1 MGGLLS
7 SLNTPYTGLTGHQ
20 VMVDTVSNNIA
31 NANNEFYS
39 RQVVRSSAQTPL
51 QTSSNYVIGQGLN
64 ILSVERIHDEYT
76 FSRYKKASAEKT
88 FYEKSFEGLKEASSY
103 YPEVDGV
110 GIYNDLQNYF
120 NAWKDLSTKS
130 GDSAQK
136 IALAE
141 QASTLANNISNTRD
155 RLVNLQKSLNNELK
169 VAVDEVNRLGEQIA
183 QLNKKIAE
191 YEYKELNQKANDL
204 RDLRDQYE
212 FEINNLIGCDVFKQ
226 GVMGSACVNE
236 NIADFD
242 DGYTLT
248 IGGKA
253 IVDGT
258 SFHPLTLDNSQ
269 NPSGIYTIKYLR
281 SDHKEYNLTNAINEG
296 KVGAILDLIRTEDVL
311 DCNGTLGKLQ
321 VYINDLDTF
330 ANGLIEATNNIYAQ
344 SSQLSAKSDTLNI
357 NSQDALVTSDYNINS
372 GSFKVVMYNKQG
384 QEIGSRS
391 IEIDNLTSMQDVLD
405 QLNANIDD
413 NKNGNASDDFDDRFI
428 ATYNNDTK
436 TFTIT
441 SKNPAEEIYIS
452 IQDDGTNFAGAL
464 GINRFFAGNS
474 ADSIELAEPYKSDAT
489 LIRAYREPVDGNF
502 EIANLMQQLQ
512 YDKITFTSQDGTQQ
526 SETISGYFRYI
537 AGRVSSQTESTQI
550 TLETKEAV
558 YISVKQEYKA
568 ISEVSVDDEL
578 INLIKYQSGYS
589 ANAKMVSTIDEM
601 LNTLLGLKG

>member
-20 VMVDTVSNNIA
+20 VMVDTVSHNIA

-248 IGGKA
+248 VGGKA
-253 IVDGT
+253 IVDGA

-296 KVGAILDLIRTEDVL
+296 KVGVILDLIRTEDVL

-372 GSFKVVMYNKQG
+372 GSFKVVMYNKKG

-391 IEIDNLTSMQDVLD
+391 VNIDNLTSMQDVLD

-413 NKNGNASDDFDDRFI
+413 NKNGNASDDFDDRFV
-428 ATYNNDTK
+428 ATYNNETK

>member
-20 VMVDTVSNNIA
+20 VMVDTVSHNIA

-248 IGGKA
+248 VGGKA
-253 IVDGT
+253 IVDGA

-372 GSFKVVMYNKQG
+372 GSFKVVMYNKKG
-384 QEIGSRS
+384 EELGSRS
-391 IEIDNLTSMQDVLD
+391 VNIDNLTSMQDVLD

-413 NKNGNASDDFDDRFI
+413 NKNGNASDDFDDRFV
-428 ATYNNDTK
+428 ATYNNETK

-474 ADSIELAEPYKSDAT
+474 ADNIELAEPYKSDAT
-489 LIRAYREPVDGNF
+489 LIRAYREPIDGNF

>member
-1 MGGLLS
+1 MSGLLS

-64 ILSVERIHDEYT
+64 IMSVERVHYEYT
-76 FSRYKKASAEKT
+76 FSRYKKASMEKT
-88 FYEKSFEGLKEASSY
+88 YYEKSFQGLKEASSY
-103 YPEVDGV
+103 YPEIDGV

-120 NAWKDLSTKS
+120 TAWKNLATKA
-130 GDSAQK
+130 GDPAQK

-155 RLVNLQKSLNNELK
+155 RLVNLQQSLNNELK

-183 QLNKKIAE
+183 LLNKKIAE
-191 YEYKELNQKANDL
+191 YESKELNQKANDL

-212 FEINNLIGCDVFKQ
+212 FEINNLIGADVFKQ
-226 GVMGSACVNE
+226 GVQGSAIADK

-242 DGYTLT
+242 DGYLLT

-253 IVDGT
+253 IVDGA

-281 SDHKEYNLTNAINEG
+281 ADHKEYTLTNAITGG
-296 KVGAILDLIRTEDVL
+296 KVGAILDLIRTEDTI

-321 VYINDLDTF
+321 IYINDLDTF

-344 SSQLSAKSDTLNI
+344 SSQLEARSDSLNLGI
-357 NSQDALVTSDYNINS
+357 QDTLVTSNYNINA

-384 QEIGSRS
+384 VELGSRNVT
-391 IEIDNLTSMQDVLD
+391 IDNLTSMQDILA

-413 NKNGNASDDFDDRFI
+413 NGNGNASDDFDDRFV
-428 ATYNNDTK
+428 ANYNNDSK

-452 IQDDGTNFAGAL
+452 IQDDGTNFAGAF
-464 GINRFFAGNS
+464 GINRFFAGNN
-474 ADSIELAEPYKSDAT
+474 ADNIELAEPYKSDPT

-502 EIANLMQQLQ
+502 EVANLMQQLQ
-512 YDKITFTSQDGTQQ
+512 YDKIIFTDYEGTQR

-537 AGRVSSQTESTQI
+537 ASKVSSQTENTQI
-550 TLETKEAV
+550 ALETKESV
-558 YISVKQEYKA
+558 YVSIKQEYKA
-568 ISEVSVDDEL
+568 ISEVSIDEEL
-578 INLIKYQSGYS
+578 VNLIKYQSGYS
-589 ANAKMVSTIDEM
+589 ANAKMISAIDEM
-601 LNTLLGLKG
+601 INTLLGIKS

>member
-20 VMVDTVSNNIA
+20 VMVDTVSHNIA

-248 IGGKA
+248 VGGKA
-253 IVDGT
+253 IVDGV

-413 NKNGNASDDFDDRFI
+413 NKNGNASDDFDDRFV
-428 ATYNNDTK
+428 ATYNNETK

-474 ADSIELAEPYKSDAT
+474 ADNIELAEPYKSDAT

-601 LNTLLGLKG
+601 LNTLLGLKS

>member
-20 VMVDTVSNNIA
+20 VMVDTVSHNIA

-103 YPEVDGV
+103 YPEVDEV

-248 IGGKA
+248 VGGKA

-372 GSFKVVMYNKQG
+372 GSFKVVMYNKKG
-384 QEIGSRS
+384 EELGSRS
-391 IEIDNLTSMQDVLD
+391 VEIDNLTSMQDVLD

-413 NKNGNASDDFDDRFI
+413 NKNGNASDDFDDRFV
-428 ATYNNDTK
+428 ATYNNETK

-474 ADSIELAEPYKSDAT
+474 ADNIELAEPYKSDAT

-601 LNTLLGLKG
+601 LNTLLGLKS

>member
-20 VMVDTVSNNIA
+20 VMVDTVSHNIA

-248 IGGKA
+248 VGGKA
-253 IVDGT
+253 IVDGA

-281 SDHKEYNLTNAINEG
+281 SDHKEYNLTNVLNEG

-372 GSFKVVMYNKQG
+372 GSLKVVMYNKKG
-384 QEIGSRS
+384 EELGSRS
-391 IEIDNLTSMQDVLD
+391 VEIDNLTSMQDVLN

-474 ADSIELAEPYKSDAT
+474 ADNIELAEPYKSDAT

>member
-1 MGGLLS
+1 MSGLLS

-20 VMVDTVSNNIA
+20 VMVDTVSHNIA

-110 GIYNDLQNYF
+110 GIFNDLQNYF

-248 IGGKA
+248 VGGKA
-253 IVDGT
+253 IVDGA

-372 GSFKVVMYNKQG
+372 GSFKVVMYNKKG
-384 QEIGSRS
+384 EELGSRS
-391 IEIDNLTSMQDVLD
+391 VEIDNLTSMQDVLD

-413 NKNGNASDDFDDRFI
+413 NKNGNASDDFDDRFV
-428 ATYNNDTK
+428 ATYNNETK

-474 ADSIELAEPYKSDAT
+474 ADNIELAEPYKSDAT

-601 LNTLLGLKG
+601 LNTLLGLKS

>member
-20 VMVDTVSNNIA
+20 VMVDTVSHNIA

-248 IGGKA
+248 VGGKA

-372 GSFKVVMYNKQG
+372 GSFKVVMYNKKG
-384 QEIGSRS
+384 EELGSRS
-391 IEIDNLTSMQDVLD
+391 VEIDNLTSMQDVLD

-413 NKNGNASDDFDDRFI
+413 NKNGNASDDFDDRFV
-428 ATYNNDTK
+428 ATYNNETK

-474 ADSIELAEPYKSDAT
+474 ADNIELAEPYKSDAT

-512 YDKITFTSQDGTQQ
+512 YDKIAFTSQDGTQQ

>member
-20 VMVDTVSNNIA
+20 VMVDTVSHNIA

-248 IGGKA
+248 VGGKA
-253 IVDGT
+253 IVDGA

-372 GSFKVVMYNKQG
+372 GSFKVVMYNKKG

-391 IEIDNLTSMQDVLD
+391 VNIDNLTSMQDVLD

-413 NKNGNASDDFDDRFI
+413 NKNGNASDDFDDRFV
-428 ATYNNDTK
+428 ATYNNETK

>member
-372 GSFKVVMYNKQG
+372 GSFKVVMYNKKG
-384 QEIGSRS
+384 EELGSRS
-391 IEIDNLTSMQDVLD
+391 VNIDNLTSMQDVLD

-413 NKNGNASDDFDDRFI
+413 NGNMNASDDFDDRFI

-474 ADSIELAEPYKSDAT
+474 ADNIELAEPYKSDAT

-512 YDKITFTSQDGTQQ
+512 YDKIAFTSQDGTQQ

>member
-20 VMVDTVSNNIA
+20 VMVDTVSHNIA

-248 IGGKA
+248 VGGKA
-253 IVDGT
+253 IVDGA

-372 GSFKVVMYNKQG
+372 GSFKVVMYNKKG
-384 QEIGSRS
+384 EELGSRS
-391 IEIDNLTSMQDVLD
+391 VEIDNLTSMQDVLD

-413 NKNGNASDDFDDRFI
+413 NKNGNASDDFDDRFV
-428 ATYNNDTK
+428 ATYNNETK

-474 ADSIELAEPYKSDAT
+474 ADNIELAEPYKSDAT

-601 LNTLLGLKG
+601 LNTLLGLKS

>member
-248 IGGKA
+248 VGGKA

-281 SDHKEYNLTNAINEG
+281 SDHKEYNLTNVLNEG

-357 NSQDALVTSDYNINS
+357 SSQDALVTSDYNINS
-372 GSFKVVMYNKQG
+372 GSFKVVMYNKKG
-384 QEIGSRS
+384 EELGSRS
-391 IEIDNLTSMQDVLD
+391 VEIDNLTSMQDVLE

-413 NKNGNASDDFDDRFI
+413 NGNGNASDDFDDRFI

-464 GINRFFAGNS
+464 GINRFFAGNN
-474 ADSIELAEPYKSDAT
+474 ADNIELAEPYKSDAT

>member
-20 VMVDTVSNNIA
+20 VMVDTVSHNIA

-88 FYEKSFEGLKEASSY
+88 FYERSFEGLKEASSY

-183 QLNKKIAE
+183 QLNKKIAV

-248 IGGKA
+248 VGGKA
-253 IVDGT
+253 IVDGA

-372 GSFKVVMYNKQG
+372 GSFKVVMYNKKG
-384 QEIGSRS
+384 EELGSRS
-391 IEIDNLTSMQDVLD
+391 VNIDNLTSMQDVLD

>member
-1 MGGLLS
+1 M
-7 SLNTPYTGLTGHQ
+7 HK
-20 VMVDTVSNNIA
+20 
-31 NANNEFYS
+31 
-39 RQVVRSSAQTPL
+39 
-51 QTSSNYVIGQGLN
+51 
-64 ILSVERIHDEYT
+64 IL
-76 FSRYKKASAEKT
+76 
-88 FYEKSFEGLKEASSY
+88 
-103 YPEVDGV
+103 
-110 GIYNDLQNYF
+110 
-120 NAWKDLSTKS
+120 
-130 GDSAQK
+130 
-136 IALAE
+136 
-141 QASTLANNISNTRD
+141 
-155 RLVNLQKSLNNELK
+155 
-169 VAVDEVNRLGEQIA
+169 
-183 QLNKKIAE
+183 
-191 YEYKELNQKANDL
+191 
-204 RDLRDQYE
+204 
-212 FEINNLIGCDVFKQ
+212 
-226 GVMGSACVNE
+226 
-236 NIADFD
+236 
-242 DGYTLT
+242 
-248 IGGKA
+248 
-253 IVDGT
+253 
-258 SFHPLTLDNSQ
+258 
-269 NPSGIYTIKYLR
+269 
-281 SDHKEYNLTNAINEG
+281 
-296 KVGAILDLIRTEDVL
+296 
-311 DCNGTLGKLQ
+311 LGKLQ

-372 GSFKVVMYNKQG
+372 GSFKVVMYNKKG
-384 QEIGSRS
+384 EELGSRS
-391 IEIDNLTSMQDVLD
+391 VNIDNLTSMQDVLD

-413 NKNGNASDDFDDRFI
+413 NKNGNASDDFDDRFV
-428 ATYNNDTK
+428 ATYNNETK

-474 ADSIELAEPYKSDAT
+474 ADNIELAEPYKSDAT

-537 AGRVSSQTESTQI
+537 AGRVSSQTERTQI

>member
-248 IGGKA
+248 VGGKA
-253 IVDGT
+253 IVDGA

-372 GSFKVVMYNKQG
+372 GSFKVVMYNKKG
-384 QEIGSRS
+384 EELGSRS
-391 IEIDNLTSMQDVLD
+391 VEIDNLTSMQDVLD

-413 NKNGNASDDFDDRFI
+413 NKNGNASDDFDDRFV

-474 ADSIELAEPYKSDAT
+474 ADNIELAEPYKSDAT

>member
-20 VMVDTVSNNIA
+20 VMVDTVSHNIA

-372 GSFKVVMYNKQG
+372 GSFKVVMYNKKG
-384 QEIGSRS
+384 EELGSRS
-391 IEIDNLTSMQDVLD
+391 VEIDNLTSMQDVLD

-474 ADSIELAEPYKSDAT
+474 ADNIELAEPYKSDAT

-601 LNTLLGLKG
+601 LNTLLGLKS

>member
-20 VMVDTVSNNIA
+20 VMVDTVSHNIA

-88 FYEKSFEGLKEASSY
+88 FYEKSFKGLKEASSY

-248 IGGKA
+248 VGGKA
-253 IVDGT
+253 IVDGA

-372 GSFKVVMYNKQG
+372 GSFKVVMYNKKG
-384 QEIGSRS
+384 EELGSRS
-391 IEIDNLTSMQDVLD
+391 VEIDNLTSMQDVLD

-413 NKNGNASDDFDDRFI
+413 NKNGNASDDFDDRFV
-428 ATYNNDTK
+428 ATYNNETK

-474 ADSIELAEPYKSDAT
+474 ADNIELAEPYKSDAT

>member
-20 VMVDTVSNNIA
+20 VMVDTVSHNIA

-88 FYEKSFEGLKEASSY
+88 FYEKNFEGLKEASSY

-248 IGGKA
+248 VGGKA
-253 IVDGT
+253 IVDGA

-296 KVGAILDLIRTEDVL
+296 KVGAILDLIRTEEVL

-372 GSFKVVMYNKQG
+372 GSFKVVMYNKKG
-384 QEIGSRS
+384 EELGSRS
-391 IEIDNLTSMQDVLD
+391 VNIDNLTSMQDVLD

-413 NKNGNASDDFDDRFI
+413 NGNMNASDDFDDRFV
-428 ATYNNDTK
+428 ATYNNETK

-474 ADSIELAEPYKSDAT
+474 ADNIELAEPYKSDAT

>member
-20 VMVDTVSNNIA
+20 VMVDTVSHNIA

-253 IVDGT
+253 IVDGA

-372 GSFKVVMYNKQG
+372 GSFKVVMYNKKG
-384 QEIGSRS
+384 EELGSRS
-391 IEIDNLTSMQDVLD
+391 VNIDNLTSMQDVLD

-413 NKNGNASDDFDDRFI
+413 NGNMNASDDFDDRFI

-474 ADSIELAEPYKSDAT
+474 ADNIELAEPYKSDAT

>member
-155 RLVNLQKSLNNELK
+155 RLINLQKSLNNELK

-248 IGGKA
+248 VGGKA

-372 GSFKVVMYNKQG
+372 GSFKVVMYNKKG
-384 QEIGSRS
+384 EELGSRS
-391 IEIDNLTSMQDVLD
+391 VEIDNLTSMQDVLD

-413 NKNGNASDDFDDRFI
+413 NKNGNASDDFDDRFV
-428 ATYNNDTK
+428 ATYNNETK

-474 ADSIELAEPYKSDAT
+474 ADNIELAEPYKSDAT

-512 YDKITFTSQDGTQQ
+512 YDKIAFTSQDGTQQ

>member
-64 ILSVERIHDEYT
+64 IISVERVHDEYT
-76 FSRYKKASAEKT
+76 FSRYKKASMEKT
-88 FYEKSFEGLKEASSY
+88 YYEKSFEGLKEASSY

-141 QASTLANNISNTRD
+141 QASTLANNISSTRD
-155 RLVNLQKSLNNELK
+155 RLVNLQQSLNNELK

-191 YEYKELNQKANDL
+191 YEYQELNQKANDL

-226 GVMGSACVNE
+226 GVKGSACVDE

-357 NSQDALVTSDYNINS
+357 SSQDALVTSDYNINS

-391 IEIDNLTSMQDVLD
+391 VNIDNLTSMQDVLD

-413 NKNGNASDDFDDRFI
+413 NGNKNASDDFDDRFI
-428 ATYNNDTK
+428 ATFNNDSK

-441 SKNPAEEIYIS
+441 SKNPSEEIYIS

-474 ADSIELAEPYKSDAT
+474 ADNIELTEPYKSDAT

-502 EIANLMQQLQ
+502 EVANLMQQLQ

-537 AGRVSSQTESTQI
+537 AGKVSSQTESTQI

-558 YISVKQEYKA
+558 YISIKQEYKA

-601 LNTLLGLKG
+601 LNTLLGIKG

>member
-1 MGGLLS
+1 
-7 SLNTPYTGLTGHQ
+7 
-20 VMVDTVSNNIA
+20 
-31 NANNEFYS
+31 
-39 RQVVRSSAQTPL
+39 
-51 QTSSNYVIGQGLN
+51 
-64 ILSVERIHDEYT
+64 
-76 FSRYKKASAEKT
+76 
-88 FYEKSFEGLKEASSY
+88 
-103 YPEVDGV
+103 
-110 GIYNDLQNYF
+110 
-120 NAWKDLSTKS
+120 
-130 GDSAQK
+130 
-136 IALAE
+136 
-141 QASTLANNISNTRD
+141 
-155 RLVNLQKSLNNELK
+155 
-169 VAVDEVNRLGEQIA
+169 
-183 QLNKKIAE
+183 
-191 YEYKELNQKANDL
+191 
-204 RDLRDQYE
+204 
-212 FEINNLIGCDVFKQ
+212 
-226 GVMGSACVNE
+226 MGSACVNE

-372 GSFKVVMYNKQG
+372 GSFKVVMYNKKG
-384 QEIGSRS
+384 EELGSRS
-391 IEIDNLTSMQDVLD
+391 VNIDNLTSMQDVLD

-413 NKNGNASDDFDDRFI
+413 NGNMNASDDFDDRFI

-474 ADSIELAEPYKSDAT
+474 ADNIELAEPYKSDAT

-512 YDKITFTSQDGTQQ
+512 YDKIAFTSQDGTQQ

>member
-20 VMVDTVSNNIA
+20 VMVDTVSHNIA

-372 GSFKVVMYNKQG
+372 GSFKVVMYNKKG
-384 QEIGSRS
+384 KELGSRS
-391 IEIDNLTSMQDVLD
+391 VEIDNLTSMQDVLD

-413 NKNGNASDDFDDRFI
+413 NKNGNASDDFDDRFV
-428 ATYNNDTK
+428 ATYNNETK

-474 ADSIELAEPYKSDAT
+474 ADNIELAEPYKSDAT

>member
-372 GSFKVVMYNKQG
+372 GSFKVVMYNKKG
-384 QEIGSRS
+384 EELGSRS
-391 IEIDNLTSMQDVLD
+391 VEIDNLTSMQDVLD

>member
-20 VMVDTVSNNIA
+20 VMVDTVSHNIA

-248 IGGKA
+248 VGGKA
-253 IVDGT
+253 IVDGA

-372 GSFKVVMYNKQG
+372 GSFKVVMYNKKG
-384 QEIGSRS
+384 EELGSRS
-391 IEIDNLTSMQDVLD
+391 VEIDNLTSMQDVLD

-413 NKNGNASDDFDDRFI
+413 NGNMNASDDFDDRFV
-428 ATYNNDTK
+428 ATYNNETK

-474 ADSIELAEPYKSDAT
+474 ADNIELAEPYKSDAT

-601 LNTLLGLKG
+601 LNTLLGLKS

>member
-20 VMVDTVSNNIA
+20 VMVDTVSHNIA

-330 ANGLIEATNNIYAQ
+330 ANGLIGATNNIYAQ

-372 GSFKVVMYNKQG
+372 GSFKVVMYNKKG
-384 QEIGSRS
+384 EELGSRS
-391 IEIDNLTSMQDVLD
+391 VEIDNLTSMQDVLD

-474 ADSIELAEPYKSDAT
+474 ADNIELAEPYKSDAT

>member
-248 IGGKA
+248 VGGKA
-253 IVDGT
+253 IVDGA

-321 VYINDLDTF
+321 VYSWMNM
-330 ANGLIEATNNIYAQ
+330 
-344 SSQLSAKSDTLNI
+344 
-357 NSQDALVTSDYNINS
+357 
-372 GSFKVVMYNKQG
+372 VV
-384 QEIGSRS
+384 R
-391 IEIDNLTSMQDVLD
+391 
-405 QLNANIDD
+405 
-413 NKNGNASDDFDDRFI
+413 
-428 ATYNNDTK
+428 
-436 TFTIT
+436 
-441 SKNPAEEIYIS
+441 
-452 IQDDGTNFAGAL
+452 
-464 GINRFFAGNS
+464 
-474 ADSIELAEPYKSDAT
+474 
-489 LIRAYREPVDGNF
+489 
-502 EIANLMQQLQ
+502 
-512 YDKITFTSQDGTQQ
+512 
-526 SETISGYFRYI
+526 
-537 AGRVSSQTESTQI
+537 
-550 TLETKEAV
+550 
-558 YISVKQEYKA
+558 
-568 ISEVSVDDEL
+568 
-578 INLIKYQSGYS
+578 
-589 ANAKMVSTIDEM
+589 
-601 LNTLLGLKG
+601 

>member
-64 ILSVERIHDEYT
+64 IISVERVHDEYT
-76 FSRYKKASAEKT
+76 FSRYKKASMEKT
-88 FYEKSFEGLKEASSY
+88 YYEKSFEGLKEASSY

-141 QASTLANNISNTRD
+141 QASTLANNISSTRD
-155 RLVNLQKSLNNELK
+155 RLVNLQQSLNNELK

-191 YEYKELNQKANDL
+191 YEYQELNQKANDL

-226 GVMGSACVNE
+226 GVKGSACVDE

-391 IEIDNLTSMQDVLD
+391 VNIDNLTSMQDVLD

-413 NKNGNASDDFDDRFI
+413 NGNMNASDDFDDRFV
-428 ATYNNDTK
+428 ATFNNDSK

-441 SKNPAEEIYIS
+441 SKNPSEEIYIS

-474 ADSIELAEPYKSDAT
+474 ADNIELAEPYKSDAT

-502 EIANLMQQLQ
+502 EVANLMQQLQ

-526 SETISGYFRYI
+526 EETISGYFRYI
-537 AGRVSSQTESTQI
+537 AGKVSSQTESTQI

-558 YISVKQEYKA
+558 YISIKQEYKA

-601 LNTLLGLKG
+601 LNTLLGIKG